1 MSKVMASLPPSR
13 EDARAA
19 GERSCYDAR
28 VNAWSVDLVTVR
40 VARDE
45 CSRCG
50 HIEEAH
56 VLEDVPGELAKRGL
70 CAECPDWHEF
80 TSMQQT

>member
-1 MSKVMASLPPSR
+1 MR
-13 EDARAA
+13 DRRAGA
-19 GERSCYDAR
+19 PTGGSCYDTV
-28 VNAWSVDLVTVR
+28 VNSWSVDLVTVQ

-45 CSRCG
+45 CARCG

-56 VLEDVPGELAKRGL
+56 VLEDVPGELEKREF

-80 TSMQQT
+80 RSTELS

>member
-1 MSKVMASLPPSR
+1 
-13 EDARAA
+13 
-19 GERSCYDAR
+19 

-40 VARDE
+40 VARE
-45 CSRCG
+45 ACARCG

-80 TSMQQT
+80 TSTQQT